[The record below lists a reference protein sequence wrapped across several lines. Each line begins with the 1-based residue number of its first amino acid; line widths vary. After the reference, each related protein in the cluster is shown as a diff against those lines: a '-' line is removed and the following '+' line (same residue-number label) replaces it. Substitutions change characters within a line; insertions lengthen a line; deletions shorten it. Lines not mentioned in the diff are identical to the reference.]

1 MNAIPQSAPA
11 GTSSTATGPV
21 LEARAV
27 SKHFGPVVA
36 LSEVDFQVHAGE
48 IVGLVG
54 DNGAGK
60 STLIKVLS
68 GSYGPDGGEVLLS
81 GETVHFSG
89 PRAAQLMGIETVYQ
103 DLALFD
109 ELSITANIF
118 AGREKVG
125 GLGFLKE
132 GEMRTFTQSLIE
144 QMGVRLPNLKTMVRN
159 LSGGQRQ
166 AVALA
171 RSVAFGSKV
180 VIFDEPTS
188 ALSKAAA
195 EHVLDLIRDLR
206 AKGIASIF
214 IGHNL
219 DHVIDVCDR
228 IVVLRQGSI
237 AGELQKSE
245 FSIERIVSLM
255 VGGK

>member
-1 MNAIPQSAPA
+1 MNASPQGAAGGSSAA
-11 GTSSTATGPV
+11 VATSV
-21 LEARAV
+21 LEARGV

-36 LSEVDFQVHAGE
+36 LTGVNFQVNAGE

-68 GSYGPDGGEVLLS
+68 GSYPPDAGEVLFE
-81 GETVHFSG
+81 GQPVHFSG
-89 PRAAQLMGIETVYQ
+89 PRAAQIMGVETVYQ

-118 AGREKVG
+118 AGREKVAVG
-125 GLGFLKE
+125 GFLQE
-132 GEMRTFTQSLIE
+132 GAMRTFTNNLID
-144 QMGVRLPNLKTMVRN
+144 QMGVKLPNLKTSVRN

-206 AKGIASIF
+206 TKDIASIF

-219 DHVIDVCDR
+219 DHVIDVSDR
-228 IVVLRQGSI
+228 IVVLRQGAI

-245 FSIERIVSLM
+245 FSIPRIVSLM